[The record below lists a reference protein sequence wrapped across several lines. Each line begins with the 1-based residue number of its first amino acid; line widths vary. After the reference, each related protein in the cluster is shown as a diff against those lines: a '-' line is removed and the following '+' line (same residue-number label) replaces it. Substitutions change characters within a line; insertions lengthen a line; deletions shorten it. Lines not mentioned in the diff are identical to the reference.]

1 MDTKYN
7 LLLTIL
13 EYSNPDIKIG
23 DTLLVGRFKN
33 KKATVK
39 GFSTDKNNQ
48 PQVVTNKGTYSLY
61 RFRLKKLMPKR
72 DE

>member
-23 DTLLVGRFKN
+23 DTLLVGRLKI
-33 KKATVK
+33 KKR
-39 GFSTDKNNQ
+39 Q
-48 PQVVTNKGTYSLY
+48 
-61 RFRLKKLMPKR
+61 LKDFQQTKIINHKW
-72 DE
+72 

>member
-33 KKATVK
+33 KKAIVK
-39 GFSTDKNNQ
+39 GFSTDKNL
-48 PQVVTNKGTYSLY
+48 SLIHI
-61 RFRLKKLMPKR
+61 
-72 DE
+72 